1 MKQRLLGSILI
12 LILMIPILIVGN
24 SLFTFSIIVLGILAL
39 RELINCNKNIKIP
52 IIMQI
57 ISYICE
63 IIICISNFYSSISL
77 SLDYYVLALCFILT
91 LLPSLFM
98 YKNSYGAREAMY
110 LSFITLF
117 IGLCSNMNIMI
128 FKYNKMF
135 YIYLLLIS
143 ICVDVFAFL
152 GGKLLG
158 RHKLSKISP
167 KKTIEGSI
175 FGIIFATIIGSIYY
189 LNFINGSNLLLII
202 VVSVILSIAG
212 EMGDLFFSLIKRE
225 NGIKD
230 YSNLIPGHGGI
241 LDRVDSLTFIILVA
255 VILVKLL

>member
-175 FGIIFATIIGSIYY
+175 CGIIFATIIGSIYY